1 MRCGIMFTAAGAATL
16 VAMAGTAGGASGS
29 APVADEAA
37 ALRGELAALRE
48 KCVREGIPMGVADEF
63 GVYNLTPE
71 GKKVDELERRIA
83 ELTGGKEDLFAA
95 ARKAGWGTV
104 PLGPKATISTKKTFA
119 KSAELGGR
127 KESKP
132 GIAILRAG
140 VRAAVVVSGGETEK
154 ALAEE
159 FAWHLSEMAGEP
171 FTVTVTAPEGTPSV
185 IFGDAAAARAF
196 GVDFDSLPDE
206 TAVVKRSGDRLFV
219 GGTGAG
225 ASHAL
230 TYVLESLGC
239 RYLWPGRLG
248 KHIPRRSEIVLPEID
263 LVHTPVLETR
273 AIRASDKLSERHAAT
288 TGALGFRKEE
298 FEERQRKAWCDRPGN
313 RDFWHWHGINDGR
326 GTPGQL
332 KGPGK
337 YKWGHYFKDYIER
350 YYDAHPDWFALQPD
364 GTRKQSEKERPC
376 LCMTNEGLI
385 QETIE
390 NLVRDFAD
398 NPGAIAISA
407 CLPDGGHATP
417 CMCEKCRA
425 LDSPDAPPR
434 RYRVYSPAADVF
446 DYVSLTDRVL
456 WFMNRLADGVAERLP
471 GKKLTTYAYS
481 CYTDPPCWVK
491 PSENLVILSVAGD
504 YVNAYPRVDGGD
516 SRGYARDIMAAWS
529 GFGNVMLWRPNCIRG
544 FNCVIPQNCSR
555 RIFEDLETFKANGV
569 VGTDFDANDE
579 QWAIKGLGFYMTAKG
594 HLNIDRLDYDT
605 LLDDYCAAFG
615 PAAAIVKEYFLALEK
630 TTAAAA
636 DKRCGIEG
644 YIDFFDPAPFDAIL
658 SRAAAAAASDPIALR
673 RVNFLRVGLEYA
685 HYVKRDKRS
694 ADAGDPDLMER
705 LREYRAFMHRMY
717 RNTDAFIAV
726 NPRCIGFY
734 DKSLRPLVAEGRSH
748 VAAATNQVSVSFAR
762 GQWNPDDFFPAKSS
776 RWDYVGQFDQRDDAI
791 VNKCPDLPGDEI
803 YKRYHDKVYAS
814 IVHKALIS
822 VPCTVSSRMM
832 FDHRMA
838 PIIVLADDLGWNEK
852 HKCAEFRHHYE
863 ICLYDKGVNVWHHF
877 FENGAQTWHKAAS
890 LALPEREWFR
900 PGVVYDVRVT
910 VTRNRHGQKEMR
922 GEVGDYLF
930 TFVNDEIPDYFHAG
944 IIACEGRNF
953 FYDFRVD
960 PG

>member
-1 MRCGIMFTAAGAATL
+1 MKCGIMCAAAGAAAL
-16 VAMAGTAGGASGS
+16 AVSGATPS
-29 APVADEAA
+29 VADEAST
-37 ALRGELAALRE
+37 LRGELAALRE

-132 GIAILRAG
+132 GIAILRDG
-140 VRAAVVVSGGETEK
+140 VKAAVVVSGGETEK

-159 FAWHLSEMAGEP
+159 FAWHVSEMAGEP

-313 RDFWHWHGINDGR
+313 RDFWHWHGVNDGR

-337 YKWGHYFKDYIER
+337 YKWGHYFKDYIGR
-350 YYDAHPDWFALQPD
+350 YYDDHPDWFALQPD
-364 GTRKQSEKERPC
+364 GTRKQSENERPC

-385 QETIE
+385 QETID

-434 RYRVYSPAADVF
+434 RYRVFSPAAGVF
-446 DYVSLTDRVL
+446 DYVSLTDRVF

-491 PSENLVILSVAGD
+491 PSTNLVILSVAGD

-529 GFGNVMLWRPNCIRG
+529 AFGNVMLWRPNCIRG

-555 RIFEDLETFKANGV
+555 RIFEDLEAFKANGV
-569 VGTDFDANDE
+569 VGTDFDTNDE
-579 QWAIKGLGFYMTAKG
+579 QWAIKGLGFYMAAKG

-615 PAAAIVKEYFLALEK
+615 PAAALVKEYFLALEK
-630 TTAAAA
+630 TTEEAA
-636 DKRCGIEG
+636 DRRCGIEG

-658 SRAAAAAASDPIALR
+658 SRAAAAAAEDPIALR

-685 HYVKRDKRS
+685 SYVKRDKRS
-694 ADAGDPDLMER
+694 ADAKDPNLMDR

-717 RNTDAFIAV
+717 RSDDAFVAV
-726 NPRCIGFY
+726 NPRSIGFY
-734 DKSLRPLVAEGRSH
+734 DKSLRPLVTEGRDLA
-748 VAAATNQVSVSFAR
+748 AAATNEVSVSFSR
-762 GQWNPDDFFPAKSS
+762 GKWNPDDFFPAKSW
-776 RWDYVGQFDQRDDAI
+776 RWDYVGLFDQLDDAI

-803 YKRYHDKVYAS
+803 YKRHHDDVYAS
-814 IVHKALIS
+814 LVHKAVLA
-822 VPCTVSSRMM
+822 VPCIVSSRMM
-832 FDHRMA
+832 FDYRMA
-838 PIIVLADDLGWNEK
+838 PIIVLADDMGWNEK
-852 HKCAEFRHHYE
+852 HNCAEFRNHWE

-890 LALPEREWFR
+890 LVLPEREWFK
-900 PGVVYDVRVT
+900 PGVIYDVRVT
-910 VTRNRHGQKEMR
+910 VSRNRHGLKQLFV
-922 GEVGDYLF
+922 EVGDYML
-930 TFVNDEIPDYFHAG
+930 TYVDAGIPDHFHAG
-944 IIACEGRNF
+944 IIACDGRNF
-953 FYDFRVD
+953 FYDFRVE
-960 PG
+960 PQK